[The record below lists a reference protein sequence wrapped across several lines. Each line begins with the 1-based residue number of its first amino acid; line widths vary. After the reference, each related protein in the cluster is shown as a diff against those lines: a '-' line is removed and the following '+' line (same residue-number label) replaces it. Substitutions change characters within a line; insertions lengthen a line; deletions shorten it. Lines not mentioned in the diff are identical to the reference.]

1 MGMSPRTVL
10 QERGTVAR
18 LLRRRWRLCLRIEG
32 FAFASRLG
40 ALALLAGGRL
50 GGATF
55 FFGLERAR
63 VVGPLIRRIT
73 PERYGAYEIAP
84 EAAAGKG
91 ED

>member
-1 MGMSPRTVL
+1 MGMSPRTVP
-10 QERGTVAR
+10 QERVTVVR
-18 LLRRRWRLCLRIEG
+18 LLRRRWRLRLRLER

-63 VVGPLIRRIT
+63 IVRPLIRRIT
-73 PERYGAYEIAP
+73 PERHGPHEIAP

>member
-63 VVGPLIRRIT
+63 VVGALIWRIA